1 MTIFKRLAFPLLL
14 CLLPAFV
21 SAQQADTP
29 EASLKGSVEQ
39 LQSLIQQHRAQY
51 KADPQFFYKVVN
63 EVAVPHF
70 DVRYIAQ
77 IVMGRYWRQATPAQR
92 QAFAENFKDMMIRS
106 YASGL
111 LENAGSTKVQWKSSR
126 YQAGD
131 QTATVRTVM
140 AREDGQNIPIDFS
153 MRLVDGHWKVYDI
166 VIDNISLVLNFR
178 TQITSDMQQ
187 NGIDAVIEKLK
198 RQQLAAPPGV
208 PQAGAKR

>member
-1 MTIFKRLAFPLLL
+1 MTFKRLIFPLVL
-14 CLLPAFV
+14 CLLPVLV
-21 SAQQADTP
+21 SAQQANTP

-39 LQSLIQQHRAQY
+39 LQSLIEQHRAQY
-51 KADPQFFYKVVN
+51 KANPQSFYKVVN

-77 IVMGRYWRQATPAQR
+77 IVMGRYWREATPAQR

-106 YASGL
+106 YANGL
-111 LENAGSTKVQWKSSR
+111 LENASTTKVEWKPSR

-131 QTATVRTVM
+131 KTATVRTVM
-140 AREDGQNIPIDFS
+140 ARDDGQNIPIDFA

-178 TQITSDMQQ
+178 TQITTDMQQ
-187 NGIDAVIEKLK
+187 NGIDAVITKLK
-198 RQQLAAPPGV
+198 RQQLSAPPGV